1 MKNANYFLLVEQAC
15 FSGSGSMPIADQLA
29 IDGGHPVRSQ
39 PMPPRLALGEAERNM
54 VDEVLDH
61 YRTNDSDPG
70 YQGVFE
76 SRYCEKFCNMMG
88 GG

>member
-1 MKNANYFLLVEQAC
+1 MKNTNYFLLVEQAC

-29 IDGGHPVRSQ
+29 IDGGLPIRSQ

-61 YRTNDSDPG
+61 YRTNDTDPINHG
-70 YQGVFE
+70 LFE